1 MVSARKH
8 NKCTSLWA
16 CTEGRGERKGVK
28 HVHMV
33 LHTKCAYEE
42 AHQWGLRS
50 DKELVAVLSQVGV
63 ATQLSKLSRD
73 SARF

>member
-1 MVSARKH
+1 M
-8 NKCTSLWA
+8 
-16 CTEGRGERKGVK
+16 
-28 HVHMV
+28 HMV

-73 SARF
+73 SARFEQTEIDR